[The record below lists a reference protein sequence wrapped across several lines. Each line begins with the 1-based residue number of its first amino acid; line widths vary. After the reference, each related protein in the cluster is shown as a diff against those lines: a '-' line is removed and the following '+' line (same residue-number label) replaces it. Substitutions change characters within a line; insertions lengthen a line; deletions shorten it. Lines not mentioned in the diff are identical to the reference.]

1 MEAITANL
9 ANVDTPGYKRMTT
22 GTRSFYVPGSNGK
35 ETALYTH
42 SAADWTQGAL
52 KPSASP
58 YHMALMGE
66 GFFAVEG
73 EEGEMFTRSGI
84 FQVDDKGTLMTAEGY
99 PVAWENKTGPID
111 PTGVQIE
118 VDGSGRV
125 FQGEI
130 DLGTL
135 KVTNVAKPEQLE
147 FMGGGYYK
155 PGAATAEVPHE
166 AVVYQSQLESSNV
179 TSIDEL
185 VGMIA
190 VQRSFESAKNVM
202 GLIDQSYGR
211 LTQIR

>member
-9 ANVDTPGYKRMTT
+9 ANVDTPGYKRMST

-35 ETALYTH
+35 ETAIYTH

-58 YHMALMGE
+58 YHMALMGQ
-66 GFFAVEG
+66 GFFAVDG
-73 EEGEMFTRSGI
+73 QDGEMLTRNGI
-84 FQVDDKGTLMTAEGY
+84 FQVDDKGILQTAEGY
-99 PVAWENKTGPID
+99 PVAWESNNGPIN
-111 PTGVQIE
+111 PTGEQIE

-125 FQGEI
+125 FQGTV
-130 DLGTL
+130 DLGKL
-135 KVTNVAKPEQLE
+135 RLTNVARPEQLS
-147 FMGGGYYK
+147 FLGGGYY
-155 PGAATAEVPHE
+155 TAGRNSSEVPAQTSVH
-166 AVVYQSQLESSNV
+166 QSQLESSNV

-185 VGMIA
+185 VGMIT